1 MPTIPSFLRPSS
13 KPKHPSPSTP
23 ITTYYLSSPSSSPF
37 APLRPIPPPQGTPHI
52 IPPHNLIFSLTH
64 PPTDTSKPTAFF
76 LQCIPDPIGFLYHSS
91 TFIHRHLNLDDG
103 RGPGGGIEWRHQL
116 IQLVLEDKDGLAATS
131 GGKIGVSLRWI
142 EGIMNQVER
151 GEKGMDG
158 AIKEFKGVL
167 LHELVHTIQHD
178 GHSTCPGWLIESI
191 ADHIRLPAHLG
202 PLHWRKSGSGKKDK
216 GWEEGYDIGAK
227 FLEWLTCDQS
237 QEQDEKSLLGS
248 RIPVHHA
255 LPTPTPTTTTMTGQ
269 AIPTQYPNVSHPSDI
284 PQETNKDKEKMK
296 HRPGPYPDLIK
307 LIDMRLKYEKWD
319 DIWWKELTGMSL
331 EDLWATYLDY
341 YER

>member
-116 IQLVLEDKDGLAATS
+116 IQLVLEDKDGLP
-131 GGKIGVSLRWI
+131 LLQ
-142 EGIMNQVER
+142 EVER

-191 ADHIRLPAHLG
+191 ADHIKLLAHLG